1 MPTRTLILSS
11 LFLVS
16 GCAIG
21 GASAF
26 IAPAVASRLL
36 RSRSLPT
43 PHSTPSFP
51 NGTVSRLFG
60 RRGGAGG
67 KKEKKPSKANLP
79 EKICVVCGRP
89 FAWRKKWERCWDE
102 VTCCSKSCNS
112 QRRSLAKED

>member
-1 MPTRTLILSS
+1 MSTRRSILSS
-11 LFLVS
+11 LFLAS

-21 GASAF
+21 SASAF
-26 IAPAVASRLL
+26 FAPAGTPRLL

-43 PHSTPSFP
+43 PHSATSFP

-60 RRGGAGG
+60 RRGGGGG

-89 FAWRKKWERCWDE
+89 FAWRKKWERSWDE
-102 VTCCSKSCNS
+102 VTCCSKKCNS